1 MRARTGELMDRMG
14 YSTTR
19 SVMVCLLGS
28 DQRQQA
34 IADAMSEQ
42 AADELG
48 RSEKRRSGTQ
58 RARRSAS

>member
-19 SVMVCLLGS
+19 SVMVCLQGS

-34 IADAMSEQ
+34 IADAMSKQ

-48 RSEKRRSGTQ
+48 RSKKRRSDAPMFRQGG
-58 RARRSAS
+58 